1 MVDDRHILESVQRN
15 SGDIT
20 VAGRVNVKSYTCLSL
35 EFQQFARRIQRQLC
49 RHECIDNA
57 ALISLEW
64 HECEIVVGEFLV
76 GRPFA
81 HCWNRVGGN
90 DIDLTSELVNG
101 GFPASLTYFE
111 VFSGTLDELRGGCPE
126 PEDPEDEI
134 DFFLW
139 VWRRKASP
147 GRFSTEK
154 NFALRLMRSDQELEE
169 WLSYCKQ
176 VSGFR
181 GVRGEG

>member
-1 MVDDRHILESVQRN
+1 MTDSAMVDDRHILESVQRN
-15 SGDIT
+15 SGNIT
-20 VAGRVNVKSYTCLSL
+20 VAGRVNVLSYTCLSF
-35 EFQQFARRIQRQLC
+35 EFQQFARRIQRQLR

-57 ALISLEW
+57 VLLSLEW

-81 HCWNRVGGN
+81 HCWNRVGGS
-90 DIDLTSELVNG
+90 DIDLTSELVNRRC
-101 GFPASLTYFE
+101 PTSLTYFE
-111 VFSGTLDELRGGCPE
+111 VFSGTVDDLRGGWPE
-126 PEDPEDEI
+126 PEDPEDEM
-134 DFFLW
+134 DFFFW

-169 WLSYCKQ
+169 
-176 VSGFR
+176 
-181 GVRGEG
+181 